1 MVRIAFRDEACRM
14 HEIDAEADVSLME
27 NAKARGMD
35 GIEAECGGSMD
46 CGTCQVYIAE
56 PWFSTIASGQR
67 NGGRNGRIHPLPASH
82 LAPVMPDRRDRG
94 DGRSISGRPRGAAL
108 KTIADR

>member
-1 MVRIAFRDEACRM
+1 M

-56 PWFSTIASGQR
+56 PWFSTIASMEAAMVEYTRYPRPTSRLSCQ
-67 NGGRNGRIHPLPASH
+67 IVVIEA
-82 LAPVMPDRRDRG
+82 M
-94 DGRSISGRPRGAAL
+94 DGL
-108 KTIADR
+108 

>member
-1 MVRIAFRDEACRM
+1 M
-14 HEIDAEADVSLME
+14 HEIDAEPDVSLME

-56 PWFSTIASGQR
+56 PWFSTIA
-67 NGGRNGRIHPLPASH
+67 PASAMDAEMVEYTRYPRPTSR
-82 LAPVMPDRRDRG
+82 LSCQIVVTEAM
-94 DGRSISGRPRGAAL
+94 DGLGVGVPKAQR
-108 KTIADR
+108 

>member
-46 CGTCQVYIAE
+46 CGTC
-56 PWFSTIASGQR
+56 
-67 NGGRNGRIHPLPASH
+67 
-82 LAPVMPDRRDRG
+82 
-94 DGRSISGRPRGAAL
+94 
-108 KTIADR
+108 